1 MGFEIS
7 GAMRLLVA
15 ERAAHRC
22 EYCLLH
28 QDDSFTPHQIDHIVS
43 RKHGGDS
50 SRGNLALACIRCNAW
65 KGSDIASF
73 GREPGRLVPLFHPR
87 RDLWNDHFLLEDG
100 EIVPLTETAA
110 ATVRLLRLNLYDR
123 MTERQA
129 LSQPGRYPH
138 GSQ

>member
-1 MGFEIS
+1 MGGEIS

-65 KGSDIASF
+65 NGSDIASF
-73 GREPGRLVPLFHPR
+73 GREPAGWFLYFIRGAIYGTITFGLWTVRSIPLR
-87 RDLWNDHFLLEDG
+87 K
-100 EIVPLTETAA
+100 
-110 ATVRLLRLNLYDR
+110 RLLR
-123 MTERQA
+123 
-129 LSQPGRYPH
+129 RYVCS
-138 GSQ
+138 GLTCTTA